1 MKKSLDYIST
11 KVKSLKNNEEVNIMK
26 TLCSATQEE
35 KNFSGSTYESIA
47 SINLP
52 KGKYLLTLNFLV
64 KTTNQLKHFCFYFN
78 EVPIDASQLFDLPVC
93 NQFVNITVRRVHTVT
108 QETQNY
114 KFQTNYGNSYPST
127 IRNAIIT
134 AKPLPE

>member
-35 KNFSGSTYESIA
+35 KSFNGSTYESIA

-78 EVPIDASQLFDLPVC
+78 EVPIDSNQLFDLPVPH
-93 NQFVNITVRRVHTVT
+93 QFVNITVRRVHTVT
-108 QETQNY
+108 
-114 KFQTNYGNSYPST
+114 
-127 IRNAIIT
+127 
-134 AKPLPE
+134 